1 VEIKDYLR
9 ALGKRAWVVILV
21 PVIAGALAL
30 GYQLGQR
37 PSYQSTVTVLS
48 HPASAAA
55 GSVIQYITSFQ
66 AAMNSDTVINQV
78 AQQAGVS
85 SAAVRSGLSSQPS
98 GVNSIIIK
106 VSYTSKSKT
115 RAPKIAD
122 LAARDTLDLL
132 ARPSLVTAQAT
143 LDADQAEYTA
153 AKAAVDNFNTA
164 SGLTGPVLETYR
176 AELGYV
182 SQLQVAYEIDTLQGN
197 PAAAGLKQLLQNEQ
211 ARVTQLAGLVNQWTR
226 LDDRESRDATS
237 VADAQRVVA
246 EAQAQLAVVQ
256 DPTAVAAGDTSKLSP
271 LPDIIKLVG
280 PVVVIALVLTICV
293 IVLQESLK
301 ARRKRAAA
309 AEDADHGQAAS
320 APADEPSDWE
330 VVRAA
335 TGYPRT

>member
-30 GYQLGQR
+30 GYQLGQK

-66 AAMNSDTVINQV
+66 AAMSSDTIINQV

-85 SAAVRSGLSSQPS
+85 PGTVRSGLSSQPS
-98 GVNSIIIK
+98 GINSIILK

-143 LDADQAEYTA
+143 LDADQAEYAA
-153 AKAAVDNFNTA
+153 AKAAVDSFNKDA
-164 SGLTGPVLETYR
+164 GLAGPVVETYR

-182 SQLQVAYEIDTLQGN
+182 AQLQVAREIAALRGD
-197 PAAAGLKQLLQNEQ
+197 PEAAGLTTLLDREQ
-211 ARVTQLAGLVNQWTR
+211 VRVTTLAGLVSQWTR

-256 DPTAVAAGDTSKLSP
+256 DPTAVAAGDTTKLSP
-271 LPDIIKLVG
+271 LPDILKLVG
-280 PVVVIALVLTICV
+280 PVVVAALVLTICV
-293 IVLQESLK
+293 IVLQESLR
-301 ARRKRAAA
+301 ARRQRVLTESAARGTTGTP
-309 AEDADHGQAAS
+309 GQ
-320 APADEPSDWE
+320 PDEWE
-330 VVRAA
+330 VVRAS
-335 TGYPRT
+335 TGYPSS

>member
-30 GYQLGQR
+30 GYQLGQ
-37 PSYQSTVTVLS
+37 PASYQSTVTVLS

-85 SAAVRSGLSSQPS
+85 PGAVRSGLSSQPS
-98 GVNSIIIK
+98 GVNSIILK
-106 VSYTSKSKT
+106 VSYTSKSKI

-143 LDADQAEYTA
+143 LDADQAEYSA
-153 AKAAVDNFNTA
+153 AKAAVDNFNQR
-164 SGLTGPVLETYR
+164 SGLQGPVVETYR

-182 SQLQVAYEIDTLQGN
+182 SQLQVAYEIDTLQGL
-197 PAAAGLKQLLQNEQ
+197 PQAAGLHQLLQQEQ
-211 ARVTQLAGLVNQWTR
+211 TRVTTLAGLVNDWTR
-226 LDDRESRDATS
+226 LDDRETRDATS

-246 EAQAQLAVVQ
+246 EAQAQLAVVE
-256 DPTAVAAGDTSKLSP
+256 DPTAVAAGDTTKLSP
-271 LPDIIKLVG
+271 LPDILKLVG
-280 PVVVIALVLTICV
+280 PVVVVALVLTICV

-301 ARRKRAAA
+301 TRRQRAMAGGP
-309 AEDADHGQAAS
+309 AEGT
-320 APADEPSDWE
+320 PEEPSEWE

-335 TGYPRT
+335 TGYPRD

>member
-30 GYQLGQR
+30 GYQLGQ
-37 PSYQSTVTVLS
+37 PASYQSTVTVLS

-66 AAMNSDTVINQV
+66 AAMNSDTIINQV

-85 SAAVRSGLSSQPS
+85 PGAVRSGLSSQPS
-98 GVNSIIIK
+98 GVNSIILK
-106 VSYTSKSKT
+106 VSYTSKSKI

-143 LDADQAEYTA
+143 LDADQAEYSA
-153 AKAAVDNFNTA
+153 AKADVDSFNKQ
-164 SGLTGPVLETYR
+164 SGLSGPILETYR

-182 SQLQVAYEIDTLQGN
+182 AQLQADYELAVLRGDTV
-197 PAAAGLKQLLQNEQ
+197 AAGLSKVLTNEQ
-211 ARVTQLAGLVNQWTR
+211 ARVTQLADQVNQWTR
-226 LDDRESRDATS
+226 LDNRETRDATS

-271 LPDIIKLVG
+271 LPDILKLVG
-280 PVVVIALVLTICV
+280 PVVVVALVLTIGVV
-293 IVLQESLK
+293 ILQETLK
-301 ARRKRAAA
+301 ARRQRVMAGRAT
-309 AEDADHGQAAS
+309 EGTTE
-320 APADEPSDWE
+320 EPSEWE

-335 TGYPRT
+335 TGSPRT

>member
-1 VEIKDYLR
+1 MEIKDYLR
-9 ALGKRAWVVILV
+9 ALGKRAWVVILI

-30 GYQLGQR
+30 GYQLGQK
-37 PSYQSTVTVLS
+37 PQYQSTVTVLS

-85 SAAVRSGLSSQPS
+85 PGSVRSGLTSQPS
-98 GVNSIIIK
+98 GVNSIILK
-106 VSYTSKSKT
+106 VSYTSKSKI

-143 LDADQAEYTA
+143 LNADQAEYNA
-153 AKAAVDNFNTA
+153 AQAAVDNFNRE
-164 SGLTGPVLETYR
+164 SGLVGPVIETYR

-182 SQLQVAYEIDTLQGN
+182 SQLQVSYEIYTLQGN
-197 PAAAGLKQLLQNEQ
+197 PAAAGLHQLLTNEQ
-211 ARVTQLAGLVNQWTR
+211 TRVAQLAGLVNQWQR
-226 LDDRESRDATS
+226 LDDRETRDATT

-246 EAQAQLAVVQ
+246 EAQAQIAVVD
-256 DPTAVAAGDTSKLSP
+256 DPTAVAAGDTTKLSP
-271 LPDIIKLVG
+271 LPTILKLVG
-280 PVVVIALVLTICV
+280 PVVVVAVVLVICV

-301 ARRKRAAA
+301 ARRRRNLEQNVAGAGGA
-309 AEDADHGQAAS
+309 TGDQSSEWD
-320 APADEPSDWE
+320 

-335 TGYPRT
+335 TGYPRD